1 MKNPSSKAG
10 LKPDYCQLRASRG
23 GGKKGTTSPRILD
36 LQPVMTLNEKIGKV
50 INEIKQLNK
59 EKASSFGISLP
70 SRGMTNDSFNEKK
83 DDDLSTLFERHTTSS
98 YEQQYSHKIK
108 STSTAELGKKLHKTS

>member
-70 SRGMTNDSFNEKK
+70 SRGMTNDSFN
-83 DDDLSTLFERHTTSS
+83 
-98 YEQQYSHKIK
+98 
-108 STSTAELGKKLHKTS
+108 